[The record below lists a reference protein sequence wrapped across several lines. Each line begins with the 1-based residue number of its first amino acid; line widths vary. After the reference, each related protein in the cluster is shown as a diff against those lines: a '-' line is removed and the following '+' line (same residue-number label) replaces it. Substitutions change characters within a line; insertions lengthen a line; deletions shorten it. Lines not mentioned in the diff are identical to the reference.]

1 MRKGART
8 KKVNRQNRRKN
19 ELQKN
24 VLRPERVP
32 GISNVRPDTSDTG
45 ETALL
50 PEPADAFIIRRMSEK
65 CKKCRIRR
73 VFTREGWT
81 PVFWGR
87 NRKET
92 VRKLSCTVVRIYV

>member
-1 MRKGART
+1 MRKGVRT

-19 ELQKN
+19 EPQKN
-24 VLRPERVP
+24 P
-32 GISNVRPDTSDTG
+32 GINNVRPDTSDTG

-50 PEPADAFIIRRMSEK
+50 PEPADAFIIRRMSGK

-81 PVFWGR
+81 PVFWGEIV
-87 NRKET
+87 K
-92 VRKLSCTVVRIYV
+92 KQ